1 MAVKTTKPKPKTVG
15 QGVEVKDETPTDRP
29 KRKYNLKNGRPPK
42 KLDRDKVKQ
51 LMASGLSESDIAK
64 HQGVAPSSIH
74 KYIHTLSD
82 TEIQDFKAKRADVLA
97 LSQLKAIAV
106 KNRVLNH
113 VIDMPEETFK
123 ATSDQAK
130 IGYGNLANVSAGTD
144 YDKERIERGEST
156 QNISVLVGA
165 IKDLQAMRQAQD
177 INDD

>member
-1 MAVKTTKPKPKTVG
+1 MTAKTTKAKLKPVG
-15 QGVEVKDETPTDRP
+15 QGGEVETTVPTDKP
-29 KRKYNLKNGRPPK
+29 KRKYTLKNGRPPK

-156 QNISVLVGA
+156 QNISILVGS
-165 IKDLQAMRQAQD
+165 ILDLKRAREAQD